1 MIFFKKI
8 RWRNFLSTGNK
19 FTEIEITKAP
29 TNLIIGQNG
38 AGKSTIL
45 DALCFVLYNKPFRKI
60 NKPQLVNGVNEKD
73 CVVEI
78 EFSINN
84 KEYKIIRGIKPNIFE
99 IWIDGQMQNQDS
111 ASLDQQK
118 YLENNILRLNYKSFT
133 QTVILGSATFVPF
146 MQLSASHRREV
157 VEDLLDI
164 RIFSDMNSILKE
176 KLRGSSEIVREYSIK
191 KDLVEDK
198 ITMQKDFI
206 ADLDKRGKERIETK
220 KKKIKDL
227 DASIE
232 VLSDMNNGFS
242 FMLNQ
247 KQEKL
252 EELCKSSKTL
262 DKLKNI
268 KSKLNHKIQN
278 LSQDHEFFHNNT
290 VCPTCTQDIENEF
303 RLNKIGEIENKTDE
317 LNKAYNELQS
327 AIAEEQKKD
336 NEFVEISK
344 DVNKINNDISTN
356 NTKISEYQRQS
367 RDIESEIQEIAE
379 QIANRN
385 SERDA
390 LKKLEEELD
399 EIVTQKSNTIENISY
414 LEFAH
419 SLMRDGG
426 VKSKIIKRYLPI
438 MNQQINKYLQKM
450 EFYINFT
457 LDEEFKENI
466 KSPIHEDF
474 SYESFSEGEK
484 MRIDL
489 ALLFT
494 WRDIA
499 KMRNSSSTNLLI
511 LDEIFD
517 SSLDGSGTDFFTVII
532 RYMLQDTNVFV
543 ISHKTEELG
552 DKFDNLLTFEKVNG
566 FSKLSGTL

>member
-1 MIFFKKI
+1 MIIFKKI

-19 FTEIEITKAP
+19 FTEIELTKAA

-60 NKPQLVNGVNEKD
+60 NKPQLVNTINEKD
-73 CVVEI
+73 CIVEI

-99 IWIDGQMQNQDS
+99 IWIDGKMQNQDS
-111 ASLDQQK
+111 ASMDQQK

-176 KLRGSSEIVREYSIK
+176 KIRSSSESVREYSIK
-191 KDLVEDK
+191 KDMVEDK
-198 ITMQKDFI
+198 ISMQKNFI
-206 ADLDKRGKERIETK
+206 ADLDKRGKERISIK
-220 KKKIKDL
+220 NKKIKEL
-227 DASIE
+227 DESME
-232 VLSDMNNGFS
+232 VLSDMNNGYS
-242 FMLNQ
+242 FILNQ

-262 DKLKNI
+262 DKLKSI
-268 KSKLNHKIQN
+268 KLKINHKIQT
-278 LSQDHEFFHNNT
+278 LTEDHKFFNDNT
-290 VCPTCTQDIENEF
+290 VCPTCTQEIENEF
-303 RLNKIGEIENKTDE
+303 RLNKIGEIESKTEE
-317 LNKAYNELQS
+317 LNQAYNDLQS
-327 AIAEEQKKD
+327 TIAEEQKKD

-344 DVNKINNDISTN
+344 EVNKINNDISTN
-356 NTKISEYQRQS
+356 NTKIFEYQRQS
-367 RDIESEIQEIAE
+367 RELEHEIQEIAE

-390 LKKLEEELD
+390 LKKLETELD
-399 EIVTQKSNTIENISY
+399 EVVEQKSNTVENITY

-457 LDEEFKENI
+457 LDEEFKENV

-489 ALLFT
+489 SLLFT

-532 RYMLQDTNVFV
+532 RYMLQDSNVFV
-543 ISHKTEELG
+543 ISHKTEELS
-552 DKFDNLLTFEKVNG
+552 DKFENILTFEKVNG
-566 FSKLSGTL
+566 FSKLSGTP